1 MSLGCRD
8 TLNIVWGCF
17 LSFLRSVSAA
27 LFTLCLDAGT
37 IISFFRGC
45 SIFSECVYLIGSLL
59 VFTFFLFCLSLL
71 STFYW
76 WFFASASETNRSS
89 LTVFFITT
97 GAGEGIYRG
106 RGRGNSKLQ
115 KDKRTTKPESIQ
127 HCYKGWE
134 LLVWSGDTEG

>member
-8 TLNIVWGCF
+8 TFNIFWGCF
-17 LSFLRSVSAA
+17 LSFLRSVFAA
-27 LFTLCLDAGT
+27 LFTLCLDTGT

-45 SIFSECVYLIGSLL
+45 SIFSESVYLIGSLL

-89 LTVFFITT
+89 LTVFITT

-106 RGRGNSKLQ
+106 RGNSKLQ
-115 KDKRTTKPESIQ
+115 EDKRTTKPESLQ
-127 HCYKGWE
+127 HCYKG
-134 LLVWSGDTEG
+134 